1 MNNQG
6 NPVSGNFHDGEVR
19 KISGGRYIIV
29 SAPSGA
35 GKTTIVRHLLS
46 LPLGLRFSVS
56 ATSRAPRE
64 GEIDGRDYFFLH
76 ENAFREKI
84 AGNAFVEWEEVYPGV
99 FYGTLESEIRK
110 ILDEGFSV
118 IFDVDVVGGLNL
130 KKIFGEQALAI
141 FIRPPSVDVLR
152 ERLRARSTESES
164 KIATRIAK
172 AEYEL
177 SFSTGFDKV
186 LVNDKLDETL
196 KEAEKIVSDFLKGT
210 NPFEPSKIAKDRDR
224 KES

>member
-1 MNNQG
+1 MKKNKPGDKKKTESKTGTDQKLA
-6 NPVSGNFHDGEVR
+6 R
-19 KISGGRYIIV
+19 GRYIIV

-64 GEIDGRDYFFLH
+64 GEMNGRDYFFFDENDFRQKIS
-76 ENAFREKI
+76 ENAFL
-84 AGNAFVEWEEVYPGV
+84 EWEEVYPGI
-99 FYGTLESEIRK
+99 FYGTLASEVGR
-110 ILDEGFSV
+110 ILDEGHTA

-130 KKIFGEQALAI
+130 KKLFGEQALAI
-141 FIRPPSVDVLR
+141 FIRPPSVDALL
-152 ERLRARSTESES
+152 ERLRTRSTETEN

-177 SFSTGFDKV
+177 GFAAGFDKI
-186 LVNDKLDETL
+186 LFNDKLEETL
-196 KEAEKIVSDFLKGT
+196 KEAGMIVLDFLSGK
-210 NPFEPSKIAKDRDR
+210 A
-224 KES
+224 

>member
-1 MNNQG
+1 MNNQR
-6 NPVSGNFHDGEVR
+6 NPESGKYLEGLDR
-19 KISGGRYIIV
+19 KIFGGRYIIV

-64 GEIDGRDYFFLH
+64 GELDGRDYFFLQ
-76 ENAFREKI
+76 ENEFRDKI
-84 AGNAFVEWEEVYPGV
+84 AGNAFLEWEEVYPGI

-110 ILDEGFSV
+110 ILDEGFNV

-141 FIRPPSVDVLR
+141 FIQPPSLEVLR
-152 ERLRARSTESES
+152 ERLRIRSTEPES

-177 SFSTGFDKV
+177 GFAARFDKV
-186 LVNDKLDETL
+186 LVNDKLVVTL
-196 KEAEKIVSDFLKGT
+196 QEAEKLVSDFLNRTISAEK
-210 NPFEPSKIAKDRDR
+210 KK
-224 KES
+224 

>member
-1 MNNQG
+1 MNNQR
-6 NPVSGNFHDGEVR
+6 NPESGKYLEGQDR
-19 KISGGRYIIV
+19 KIYGGRYIIV

-64 GEIDGRDYFFLH
+64 GELDGRDYFFLQ
-76 ENAFREKI
+76 ENEFRDKI
-84 AGNAFVEWEEVYPGV
+84 AGNAFLEWEEVYPGI

-110 ILDEGFSV
+110 ILDEGFNV

-141 FIRPPSVDVLR
+141 FIQPPSLEVLR
-152 ERLRARSTESES
+152 ERLRIRSTEPES

-177 SFSTGFDKV
+177 GFAARFDKV
-186 LVNDKLDETL
+186 LVNDKLVVTL
-196 KEAEKIVSDFLKGT
+196 QEAEKLVSDFLNRTISAEK
-210 NPFEPSKIAKDRDR
+210 KK
-224 KES
+224 

>member
-1 MNNQG
+1 MNNQR
-6 NPVSGNFHDGEVR
+6 NPESGKYLERQDR
-19 KISGGRYIIV
+19 KIYGDRYIIV

-64 GEIDGRDYFFLH
+64 GELDGRDYFFLQ
-76 ENAFREKI
+76 ENEFRDKI
-84 AGNAFVEWEEVYPGV
+84 AGNAFLEWEEVYPGI

-110 ILDEGFSV
+110 ILDEGFNV

-141 FIRPPSVDVLR
+141 FIQPPSLEVLR
-152 ERLRARSTESES
+152 ERLRIRSTEPES

-177 SFSTGFDKV
+177 GFAARFDKV
-186 LVNDKLDETL
+186 LVNDKLVVTL
-196 KEAEKIVSDFLKGT
+196 QEAEKLVSDFLNRTKSA
-210 NPFEPSKIAKDRDR
+210 EKK
-224 KES
+224 K

>member
-1 MNNQG
+1 MNNQR
-6 NPVSGNFHDGEVR
+6 NPESGKYLEGLDR
-19 KISGGRYIIV
+19 KIFGGRYIIV

-35 GKTTIVRHLLS
+35 GKTTIVRQLLA

-64 GEIDGRDYFFLH
+64 GELDGRDYFFLQ
-76 ENAFREKI
+76 ENEFRDKI
-84 AGNAFVEWEEVYPGV
+84 AGNAFLEWEEVYPGI

-110 ILDEGFSV
+110 ILDEGFNV

-141 FIRPPSVDVLR
+141 FIQPPSLEVLR
-152 ERLRARSTESES
+152 ERLRIRSTEPES

-177 SFSTGFDKV
+177 GFAARFDKV
-186 LVNDKLDETL
+186 LVNDKLVVTL
-196 KEAEKIVSDFLKGT
+196 QEAEKLVSDFLNRTISAEK
-210 NPFEPSKIAKDRDR
+210 KK
-224 KES
+224 

>member
-1 MNNQG
+1 MNNQR
-6 NPVSGNFHDGEVR
+6 NPESGKYLEGQDR
-19 KISGGRYIIV
+19 KIYGGRYIIV

-64 GEIDGRDYFFLH
+64 GELDGRDYFFLQ
-76 ENAFREKI
+76 ENEFRDKI
-84 AGNAFVEWEEVYPGV
+84 AGNAFLEWEEVYPGI

-110 ILDEGFSV
+110 ILDEGFNV

-141 FIRPPSVDVLR
+141 FIQPPSLEVLL
-152 ERLRARSTESES
+152 ERLRIRSTEPES

-177 SFSTGFDKV
+177 GFAARFDKV
-186 LVNDKLDETL
+186 LVNDKLVVTL
-196 KEAEKIVSDFLKGT
+196 QEAEKLVSDFLNRTISAEK
-210 NPFEPSKIAKDRDR
+210 KK
-224 KES
+224 

>member
-1 MNNQG
+1 MNNQRKPESE
-6 NPVSGNFHDGEVR
+6 NCPEEKVQKIAGE
-19 KISGGRYIIV
+19 RYIIV

-64 GEIDGRDYFFLH
+64 GEMDGRDYFFLQ
-76 ENAFREKI
+76 ENDFREKI
-84 AGNAFVEWEEVYPGV
+84 SVNAFAEWEEVYPGI
-99 FYGTLESEIRK
+99 FYGTLKSEIRK
-110 ILDEGFSV
+110 ILDEGLGV

-141 FIRPPSVDVLR
+141 FIRPPSVDALR
-152 ERLRARSTESES
+152 ERLRARSTESETR
-164 KIATRIAK
+164 IATRIAK

-177 SFSTGFDKV
+177 SFANGFDKI

-196 KEAEKIVSDFLKGT
+196 KEAEKIVSDFLNGIRPGEQK
-210 NPFEPSKIAKDRDR
+210 K
-224 KES
+224 

>member
-1 MNNQG
+1 MNNQR
-6 NPVSGNFHDGEVR
+6 NPESEKYPGGEDR

-56 ATSRAPRE
+56 ATSRAPRK
-64 GEIDGRDYFFLH
+64 GESDGRDYFFLQ
-76 ENAFREKI
+76 ENDFREKI

-110 ILDEGFSV
+110 ILDKGFSV

-130 KKIFGEQALAI
+130 KRIFGEQALAI
-141 FIRPPSVDVLR
+141 FIRPPSVNVLR
-152 ERLRARSTESES
+152 ERLRTRSTDSES

-177 SFSTGFDKV
+177 SFAARFDRV
-186 LVNDKLDETL
+186 LVNNKLDETL
-196 KEAEKIVSDFLKGT
+196 QEAEKIVSDFLNRARSGEQK
-210 NPFEPSKIAKDRDR
+210 K
-224 KES
+224 